1 MEIIR
6 GAEVLSA
13 VDATSRLLEND
24 RLIFVGDIDAM
35 VDLQRFPGLAA
46 APDQIYK
53 LDGPRLRREIIEAV
67 VSKRNPYIG
76 QTIRETGFRTHYQ
89 AVIIA
94 VARSNQRVEGR
105 IGDIILEPGDV
116 LLLEAP
122 NDFLKAQRNRNDFIL
137 VSSIQ
142 GAKPPRFDRA
152 GIAGIILLALV
163 ASVALNVLP
172 PVTATF
178 LAAGAMILTKCCTM
192 MEARNALDLSVLV
205 TIASAFGL
213 GVTVSSTELD
223 VWIAE
228 QLFSLGIQNPFMALI
243 SIYVLTFILTELITN
258 SAAAVLTVPIGIA
271 LAEQVG
277 ASPMPFVFAIMI
289 AASSSFLTPIGYQ
302 TNLMVLNAGGY
313 HPLDY
318 TKLGFPL
325 TIIVAVIS
333 LFTIP
338 IVWPLT

>member
-1 MEIIR
+1 M
-6 GAEVLSA
+6 
-13 VDATSRLLEND
+13 
-24 RLIFVGDIDAM
+24 
-35 VDLQRFPGLAA
+35 
-46 APDQIYK
+46 
-53 LDGPRLRREIIEAV
+53 
-67 VSKRNPYIG
+67 
-76 QTIRETGFRTHYQ
+76 
-89 AVIIA
+89 
-94 VARSNQRVEGR
+94 EGR
-105 IGDIILEPGDV
+105 IGDIVLEPGDV

-163 ASVALNVLP
+163 ASVALNLLP

-213 GVTVSSTELD
+213 GVTVSSTQLD
-223 VWIAE
+223 LWIAE
-228 QLFSLGIQNPFMALI
+228 QLFSLGIQSPFMALTG
-243 SIYVLTFILTELITN
+243 IYILTFILTELITN

-271 LAEQVG
+271 LAAQVG

-325 TIIVAVIS
+325 TLIVAVIS
-333 LFTIP
+333 LVTIP
-338 IVWPLT
+338 LVWPLT